1 MWDFYSI
8 LVNTEELWEYSRI
21 PQIMLGASW
30 RHLGHT
36 WNPPENTYRSSGS
49 TLAFLWAHRLAL
61 ERPLGRSGKH
71 LEQPREHWGAP
82 GETTARLRCL
92 EYTRD
97 PCWGSACSTDRRPA
111 GGSRA
116 AALSG
121 GARTAPRH
129 FQQCP
134 GSRLCCAA
142 AGCADRQRE
151 RIHIDGYPLHR
162 VAQYSAP
169 RAHYCTIRCPA
180 CCLFFSFQPFPHF
193 PQLLSLLCL
202 IIPITFL
209 CIAQEF
215 HFLREHQILKHCHS
229 C

>member
-97 PCWGSACSTDRRPA
+97 PLAGAVPAVPTGVQQVAAESRSAVGRCENRSDAFPA
-111 GGSRA
+111 V
-116 AALSG
+116 
-121 GARTAPRH
+121 PRK
-129 FQQCP
+129 P
-134 GSRLCCAA
+134 
-142 AGCADRQRE
+142 
-151 RIHIDGYPLHR
+151 P
-162 VAQYSAP
+162 
-169 RAHYCTIRCPA
+169 
-180 CCLFFSFQPFPHF
+180 
-193 PQLLSLLCL
+193 LLCG
-202 IIPITFL
+202 
-209 CIAQEF
+209 CW
-215 HFLREHQILKHCHS
+215 LRRQAKGTYTHRWLSTTQSGTI
-229 C
+229 

>member
-111 GGSRA
+111 GGSREPQRCREVREPLRGISSSAPEA
-116 AALSG
+116 AFAV
-121 GARTAPRH
+121 
-129 FQQCP
+129 
-134 GSRLCCAA
+134 RL
-142 AGCADRQRE
+142 
-151 RIHIDGYPLHR
+151 L
-162 VAQYSAP
+162 VAQTGKGNVY
-169 RAHYCTIRCPA
+169 T
-180 CCLFFSFQPFPHF
+180 
-193 PQLLSLLCL
+193 
-202 IIPITFL
+202 
-209 CIAQEF
+209 
-215 HFLREHQILKHCHS
+215 
-229 C
+229 

>member
-82 GETTARLRCL
+82 GETTARLRASSAVPGIHQGPLLGQCL
-92 EYTRD
+92 QY
-97 PCWGSACSTDRRPA
+97 RPA
-111 GGSRA
+111 SSRWQQSRSA
-116 AALSG
+116 VGRCENRSEAFPAV
-121 GARTAPRH
+121 PRK
-129 FQQCP
+129 P
-134 GSRLCCAA
+134 
-142 AGCADRQRE
+142 
-151 RIHIDGYPLHR
+151 P
-162 VAQYSAP
+162 
-169 RAHYCTIRCPA
+169 
-180 CCLFFSFQPFPHF
+180 
-193 PQLLSLLCL
+193 LLCG
-202 IIPITFL
+202 
-209 CIAQEF
+209 CW
-215 HFLREHQILKHCHS
+215 LRRQAKGTYTHRWLSTTQSGTI
-229 C
+229 